1 MADAVWPPSLP
12 SPKVADLT
20 ETAVDVVVR
29 TAMDAGLPKVRRR
42 FTAAPR
48 PISATL
54 ALTRAQVATLDTFFV
69 DTLEGGALTFDWI
82 DHRTGEDAVYRFT
95 TKPQYRPL
103 APRQAAATEIWRATL
118 ELEIIP
124 SAAGSSGGGSDDGA
138 AANYFMGLDESNGHH
153 AAAVGGLA
161 GGDGDDA
168 ASMFLIPDIL
178 DDDVPP
184 AAEFWPG
191 DHLLFGDDQGE
202 TAGASDSGASAG
214 DSLGNTHV
222 LPTSIGGG
230 GIGHTDT

>member
-12 SPKVADLT
+12 SPKPSEFT

-29 TAMDAGLPKVRRR
+29 TSMDAGVPKARRR

-54 ALTRAQVATLDTFFV
+54 TLTRAQVATLDTFFV
-69 DTLEGGALTFDWI
+69 DTLKGGALTFDWT
-82 DHRTGEDAVYRFT
+82 DHRTGDDAVYRFVS
-95 TKPQYRPL
+95 KPQYRPR
-103 APRQAAATEIWRATL
+103 APRQAAATEVWVATL

-124 SAAGSSGGGSDDGA
+124 SAAGSSGGGADDGA
-138 AANYFMGLDESNGHH
+138 AANYFMGLDESGGHH
-153 AAAVGGLA
+153 AAAVGGLT
-161 GGDGDDA
+161 GGDSDT
-168 ASMFLIPDIL
+168 ASMFLLPDIL
-178 DDDVPP
+178 EDDVPP

-202 TAGASDSGASAG
+202 DASSGGALVDTG
-214 DSLGNTHV
+214 DAYGNTHV

-230 GIGHTDT
+230 GVGHSDT